1 LSKPITKESADKAQI
16 ENAVRTAATA
26 AAKGV
31 PLGEAYLSSIVA
43 ATSDPSLST
52 ADRIQRATTMAE
64 QYVTAPKPL
73 NMFSASPQEI
83 AAQAQAA
90 MQFAGSS
97 RIGMANGRLAD
108 ASSGGKSSYSGLG
121 ATDPRVLQGIT
132 SEGKFKGSAFEG
144 AGLDYGTFSY
154 LRGQDRTFTAQNVLN
169 AANDAK
175 ALGFSPGDK
184 AAMLDHA
191 TIDRYDSKARVTN
204 KALQDYQERIE
215 GDDALS
221 DLHDKAKAAK
231 TPEERKAVQ
240 AEAAK
245 RREELA
251 KESGLG
257 ERVENKAN
265 HPKAKAAT
273 QRRKT
278 AIEKKAEEKYEHR
291 ATAEGRAAP
300 VAHTASKSN
309 ADLFKKLTQSPK

>member
-1 LSKPITKESADKAQI
+1 MPDQISDDRADKALI
-16 ENAVRTAATA
+16 ENAVRTAALA

-31 PLGEAYLSSIVA
+31 PMSEAYLASIVA
-43 ATSDPSLST
+43 ATSDPSLSV
-52 ADRIQRATTMAE
+52 ADRIQRATSMAE

-73 NMFSASPQEI
+73 NVSSATPQEL

-97 RIGMANGRLAD
+97 RLPIGHSRSAD
-108 ASSGGKSSYSGLG
+108 AGKSGYAGLS
-121 ATDPRVLQGIT
+121 ATDPRALQGIT
-132 SEGKFKGSAFEG
+132 VDKFKGSQIEG
-144 AGLDYGTFSY
+144 AGLDFGTLSY
-154 LRGQDRTFTAQNVLN
+154 LRGQDRTFTSQNILN

-175 ALGFSPGDK
+175 ALGFSPKDR
-184 AAMLDHA
+184 AAMFDHT

-204 KALQDYQERIE
+204 RALQDYQEQIE
-215 GDDALS
+215 GDDTLA

-231 TPEERKAVQ
+231 TPEERKAIQ
-240 AEAAK
+240 TEAAK
-245 RREELA
+245 RRSELA
-251 KESGLG
+251 KESGLT
-257 ERVENKAN
+257 ERLEDKSN

-278 AIEKKAEEKYEHR
+278 AIEKKAEKKYEHR

-309 ADLFKKLTQSPK
+309 VDLFKKLTQSPK